1 MCKLRK
7 QRNLFLNVVDIV
19 FISIQVQDL
28 DGYNLSR
35 LVMDALSILVKSS
48 SNMRMQNYSPF
59 VN

>member
-48 SNMRMQNYSPF
+48 SNMRMLNYSPF

>member
-19 FISIQVQDL
+19 FLSIQVQDL

-48 SNMRMQNYSPF
+48 SNMRMLNYSPF

>member
-19 FISIQVQDL
+19 FLSIQVQDL